1 MAAAKS
7 TPKPEVATL
16 SDEEM
21 AANLIETSLADL
33 PNPKP
38 EVVPVPTPIPEA
50 KTVTVVKPE
59 PEIINDFYESLGVP
73 YCKKCGERSRTSDG
87 ENTFCPIAK
96 PNCSGFSV

>member
-7 TPKPEVATL
+7 DPANTKPASEPEVETISEQETVEQL
-16 SDEEM
+16 I
-21 AANLIETSLADL
+21 AASFPELA
-33 PNPKP
+33 
-38 EVVPVPTPIPEA
+38 
-50 KTVTVVKPE
+50 KPE

-87 ENTFCPIAK
+87 ENTFCPITK